1 METKQALTQA
11 RDLIKQKRY
20 DDARNILVNV
30 NHPLAEQWL
39 ERIDQLAPQS
49 AAPPQKR
56 QTTAMDGDARGRQL
70 AEYGINQSQLIRRLI
85 LGVLSI
91 PMIILMFQFFP
102 RNFQLNAESLIAGGI
117 PILIVLGMLMIT
129 LPALIAVVGG
139 RKTTLYEHGV
149 ERKSLTGTTFVRWD
163 ELDGVQGGL
172 TNSRAAG
179 ISLWITGAYM
189 FFVNEKKVFDVTSL
203 DANYDQLYAQLNKQ
217 IVNTHTQPLLA
228 RYRRGEDLK
237 FARLYVR
244 QDGLHLDNDF
254 LPRDQMGEVVIN
266 RRFFFLNR
274 SNGKTWKRYPI
285 EQCSSPYLVLAV
297 VNAIVNGR

>member
-20 DDARNILVNV
+20 DDARRILINV
-30 NHPLAEQWL
+30 QHPLAEQWL
-39 ERIDQLAPQS
+39 EKIDQLAPKA

-56 QTTAMDGDARGRQL
+56 PTTPVEGDARGRQL

-85 LGVLSI
+85 IGVLSI

-117 PILIVLGMLMIT
+117 PILIVLGMLMII
-129 LPALIAVVGG
+129 LPALSAVMGG
-139 RKTTLYEHGV
+139 RKTTLYENGV
-149 ERKSLTGTTFVRWD
+149 ERKALMGTTFVRWD

-203 DANYDQLYAQLNKQ
+203 DANYDQLYTQLNKQ
-217 IVNTHTQPLLA
+217 IVTTHTQPLLA

-244 QDGLHLDNDF
+244 QDGLHLDKDF

-274 SNGKTWKRYPI
+274 SNGKVWKRYPI
-285 EQCSSPYLVLAV
+285 EQCYSPYLVLAV
-297 VNAIVNGR
+297 VNTIVSGR